1 MITTTELRKSD
12 RPEPLSETVCVRLSR
27 RNIEWLDSL
36 KPFTG
41 SSMSACIRFAL
52 KYAETFTR
60 QFGFRDWI
68 NGNFDPIPYK
78 KSIRG
83 VATTQFARERYFD
96 LFEEEL
102 DDLDAL
108 IGQASRGVGR
118 LEKELN
124 SIEEGVNNSPRPHRN
139 ELEDL
144 ILAPIMKKSS
154 ARKIRSR
161 LLGLMYDEDRNIRV
175 LHLIILR
182 DILLNQ
188 AEFKMEPSLL
198 DQAVVDFETDI
209 VNRANESEHNASSE
223 KQEAMDRFRFVLETA
238 WDANGDISPIEEQLL
253 EKLRARL
260 KLSWRESRVAEAQLG
275 FFPKIQ
281 NEIHLLSEIQDCRE
295 QLRKAKLLDKD
306 QKNGQFF
313 DVIPDEIA
321 VALRSVWGIEIRSY
335 GYDALLQDN
344 RLNST
349 QYLMATL
356 DEVGV
361 PYEKDVTIEQLRTA
375 IKEHVRPSE
384 LLGGFPSKTTIKY
397 KLPPMLFRG
406 SPKKGGLDHSVLS
419 EWCKDLGLSP
429 SGQQTDLASRIVQHF
444 DAI

>member
-1 MITTTELRKSD
+1 MITTTKLRKSD

-27 RNIEWLDSL
+27 SNIEWLDSL
-36 KPFTG
+36 KPFTA
-41 SSMSACIRFAL
+41 STMSACIRFAL

-60 QFGFRDWI
+60 QFGFRDWV
-68 NGNFDPIPYK
+68 NGKFDPIPYR
-78 KSIRG
+78 KSISG
-83 VATTQFARERYFD
+83 VVTTQFARERYFD
-96 LFEEEL
+96 LFDEEL

-108 IGQASRGVGR
+108 IGQASRGVMR
-118 LEKELN
+118 LEKELS
-124 SIEEGVNNSPRPHRN
+124 SIEDGIDNSPRPHHN

-144 ILAPIMKKSS
+144 ILRPRMKKSS
-154 ARKIRSR
+154 ERKTRSR
-161 LLGLMYDEDRNIRV
+161 LLGLMYDEDRKVRV

-188 AEFKMEPSLL
+188 TEFKMEQSLL

-209 VNRANESEHNASSE
+209 VNRASESEHTASSE

-253 EKLRARL
+253 ERLRARL
-260 KLSWRESRVAEAQLG
+260 KLSRRESRVAEAQLG

-281 NEIHLLSEIQDCRE
+281 NEIHLISEVQDCRDRL
-295 QLRKAKLLDKD
+295 QKAKLLDKEER
-306 QKNGQFF
+306 NGKLF
-313 DVIPDEIA
+313 DIIPDEIV

-349 QYLMATL
+349 QHLMATL

-361 PYEKDVTIEQLRTA
+361 PYEKDVTIEQLRAA

-384 LLGGFPSKTTIKY
+384 LLGGFPSKTTIKHEP
-397 KLPPMLFRG
+397 PPMLFRG

-419 EWCKDLGLSP
+419 EWCKELGLSP
-429 SGQQTDLASRIVQHF
+429 SGQQTELASRIVQHF